1 MRWCTRRMSVLYE
14 NIVHHDT
21 FPVSKLIRLSELQ
34 RRENFSEYASCLKEL
49 IEALR
54 SPSARLQKQPLF
66 QWSEW
71 GLESCCFRF
80 ELHRALSR
88 MHDKHAEK
96 HAENS
101 QHTEKHA
108 EKHAQKSQYAEKSQ
122 HADESQMRA
131 LQASLELVKNLS
143 QWTAQ
148 HTELKRFPLMHMN
161 YLLSL
166 VATNKALV
174 FKKRYDRL
182 YSEEWQHGGVHS
194 TMQKARE
201 WIREACRF
209 AASAALLWKTSA
221 QQVSCALT
229 PLERECRIAYFSMS
243 SLCGST
249 FQERLDYASASAEYD
264 KKCAEVME
272 LNDRLYFLTPNPV
285 EAPEHADI
293 QDILKLTI

>member
-1 MRWCTRRMSVLYE
+1 MAAKPIYIGRDEPDMTRRMSVLYE
-14 NIVHHDT
+14 NVVHHDT
-21 FPVSKLIRLSELQ
+21 FPVSKLIRLSELK

-88 MHDKHAEK
+88 MHDKYAEVHAEE
-96 HAENS
+96 HAEVP
-101 QHTEKHA
+101 QHT
-108 EKHAQKSQYAEKSQ
+108 
-122 HADESQMRA
+122 DESRMRA

-148 HTELKRFPLMHMN
+148 HTELKRFPLMHIN

-174 FKKRYDRL
+174 FKKRYERL

-201 WIREACRF
+201 CIREACRF
-209 AASAALLWKTSA
+209 ATSAALLWKTSA
-221 QQVSCALT
+221 QETCCALT

-249 FQERLDYASASAEYD
+249 FQERLDYASASAEHD

-285 EAPEHADI
+285 EAPEHAGV